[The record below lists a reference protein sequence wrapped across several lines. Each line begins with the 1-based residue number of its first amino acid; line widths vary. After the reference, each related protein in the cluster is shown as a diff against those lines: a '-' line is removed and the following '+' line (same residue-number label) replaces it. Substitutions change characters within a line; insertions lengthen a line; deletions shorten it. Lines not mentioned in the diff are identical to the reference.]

1 MSKKMKRNTV
11 LFSVLLLVILLLII
25 MITRY
30 QSHTDLYSKQVSL
43 GTINRN
49 IEDNKSVYV
58 YYYQTNCIHCKKV
71 SPYLIPLGEKQKE
84 KFIILDLEK
93 YTEGWKKK
101 NIMVTPTLIY
111 YKDGKEVSRIE
122 GEHTEKEYKKFFN
135 NQN

>member
-71 SPYLIPLGEKQKE
+71 SPYLIPLGEKQTE

-93 YTEGWKKK
+93 YTEG
-101 NIMVTPTLIY
+101 
-111 YKDGKEVSRIE
+111 
-122 GEHTEKEYKKFFN
+122 
-135 NQN
+135 